1 LDVFLFVATTEALT
15 TESTT
20 QAPETPNPIC
30 SEPKLSGP
38 CRAAIPRFYF
48 DTESGKCDTF
58 SWGGC
63 KPNSNNFQ
71 TLEECSYKCL
81 GGKYMQF
88 FFRKHCIYNFDFI
101 LIVDPQT
108 ITAVPPRTD
117 TTVASST
124 DTTLEGMDIFN

>member
-1 LDVFLFVATTEALT
+1 LNVFLFVATTEALT
-15 TESTT
+15 TEALTTEESTT
-20 QAPETPNPIC
+20 QAPGTPNPIC

-48 DTESGKCDTF
+48 DTESGKCDKF

-81 GGKYMQF
+81 GGKYAIF
-88 FFRKHCIYNFDFI
+88 FCKHALY
-101 LIVDPQT
+101 L
-108 ITAVPPRTD
+108 
-117 TTVASST
+117 
-124 DTTLEGMDIFN
+124 